1 MHAIL
6 SSPVKFLSLAIVL
19 CLSLS
24 GYAQP
29 TAAPTATP
37 LQYVLLNDTSGRTL
51 WPGGIEQQ
59 VSMASQ
65 FLRQVVTPGSDLGSV
80 VNFSEEYWLEV
91 ENSTDP
97 DDLVAKLIHQGR
109 RGTKLYEAVVEAARW
124 LSKQETSDKRKIIF
138 VISDGDD
145 DASQISLQ
153 DAITTVQSVHI
164 PVVVIAPSVVERKKP
179 GKDMKQLASATG
191 GHAYFV
197 RGNSLDFALLK
208 RDLAR

>member
-1 MHAIL
+1 M
-6 SSPVKFLSLAIVL
+6 KFLPLAIV

-29 TAAPTATP
+29 TAAGTATPTATVTP

-109 RGTKLYEAVVEAARW
+109 HGTKLYEAVVEAAGW

-138 VISDGDD
+138 VFSDGDD
-145 DASQISLQ
+145 NASQISLQ
-153 DAITTVQSVHI
+153 DAITTVQSLHI
-164 PVVVIAPSVVERKKP
+164 PVVVVAPSVVEHKKP
-179 GKDMKQLASATG
+179 GKDMKQLANATG

-197 RGNSLDFALLK
+197 RGNSLDFALIK